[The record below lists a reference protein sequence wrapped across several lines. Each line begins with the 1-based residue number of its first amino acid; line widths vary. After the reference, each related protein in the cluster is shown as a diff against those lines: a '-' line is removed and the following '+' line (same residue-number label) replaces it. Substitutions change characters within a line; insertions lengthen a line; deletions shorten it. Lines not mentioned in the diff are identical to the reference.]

1 MSPETA
7 TSSPPA
13 VTIFNACRDLMLH
26 RCNLQM
32 AAAFD
37 RLSDILLDNAAKTY
51 APREVGTILDSRSSL
66 LRLRAQIA
74 EAFTSELTLRLNNRK
89 PCLIPTAPMK
99 ASIELSLQANEV
111 LDEYVAARAVARSI
125 ESTCLNELPIFHQK
139 IAYLKRTP
147 TLRLDED
154 PFSPQSVVSA
164 LLESMQALPDT
175 TADIRLQWLRGL
187 ASIGGIGFN
196 DVYADLNRYLT
207 DVGVA
212 IQKPR
217 AMQRPGPQQ
226 FPGHPG
232 SPAQQGHPGQ
242 QGSAGGGYDQQGY
255 PQQQYPQGYPQ
266 QYPQGYSQQYPQG
279 YPQQYPQGSAQQ
291 QYPQSFSQ
299 NGQVGQAGQGY
310 SDPMM
315 GAMGGQSF
323 DPGQYPQFG
332 GTSDPFFM
340 QPDAVPLQQLAANLV
355 SLVDRLQH
363 VVPAIS
369 GGPAAT
375 DPSLSSMVRNKEAM
389 QVSAALG
396 FAANGAFRAPLIAGV
411 DRKLLASL
419 TDLQLRSDQ
428 GYASPDGAFGPAV
441 AAPAKTV
448 LRDLVPGYSS
458 GEISVLDATTTEL
471 VAMLF
476 DFVLARNELRD
487 EIKVLLGRLQI
498 PMLKASM
505 VDRGFFSRKNHPA
518 RQLLNR
524 LADAGLGWSPED
536 GLQDPLYLKIRD
548 VIDHINRDFVDDLGI
563 FMKSLVDLE
572 QFIDEQE
579 LNARPIIEAETAE
592 AQEADRHI
600 AAVKGAKDTV
610 DERIGQH
617 ALPEPIKEFIEVA
630 WQPHLQD
637 ALLERGKDSP
647 EFAKAVD
654 ALDELIWSVSPK
666 DQPTE
671 RAQLSQRVPSLV
683 RRLREGLKSLSDET
697 IAPFFDKLFEVHSGL
712 LRGATPEYS
721 EPAVVAE
728 ASNDTSFDP
737 FRELV
742 KNMERNQWIEMSDEK
757 GALTFAKLA
766 WVSPQG
772 TTYLFTTRH
781 GRKAASLPPDELAE
795 WFRTD
800 KARMIESEPIVDRAL
815 AGMFP
820 TAATG

>member
-1 MSPETA
+1 MSSEAA
-7 TSSPPA
+7 TPTLSA

-37 RLSDILLDNAAKTY
+37 RLSDILLDNAAKSY
-51 APREVGTILDSRSSL
+51 APRIVGTILDARSSL

-74 EAFTSELTLRLNNRK
+74 ETFTSELTLRMNNRK
-89 PCLIPTAPMK
+89 SCLIPTAPAK
-99 ASIELSLQANEV
+99 ASDELSLQAEEV
-111 LDEYVAARAVARSI
+111 LDEYVAARGVARSI

-139 IAYLKRTP
+139 IAYLKQSP
-147 TLRLDED
+147 ALKLDED

-164 LLESMQALPDT
+164 LLEAMQSVPDT
-175 TADIRLQWLRGL
+175 TAEIRLHWLRGL

-196 DVYADLNRYLT
+196 DVYSDLNRYLT

-217 AMQRPGPQQ
+217 IASRPGQNPH
-226 FPGHPG
+226 GHPG
-232 SPAQQGHPGQ
+232 FPG
-242 QGSAGGGYDQQGY
+242 
-255 PQQQYPQGYPQ
+255 
-266 QYPQGYSQQYPQG
+266 
-279 YPQQYPQGSAQQ
+279 
-291 QYPQSFSQ
+291 Q
-299 NGQVGQAGQGY
+299 NGQSGAASGGQGSGSY
-310 SDPMM
+310 DQGYAQSYPHPYGQSYGQPGQGGPAQGDPMM
-315 GAMGGQSF
+315 GGQVGEF
-323 DPGQYPQFG
+323 GQFG
-332 GTSDPFFM
+332 QFAAGMGQFSM

-363 VVPAIS
+363 VMPGIS
-369 GGPAAT
+369 GGPAAA
-375 DPSLSSMVRNKEAM
+375 DPSLSAMVRNKEAM
-389 QVSAALG
+389 QISAALG
-396 FAANGAFRAPLIAGV
+396 FAANGAFRPPLIAGV
-411 DRKLLASL
+411 DRKLFASL
-419 TDLQLRSDQ
+419 TDMQVRGEQVDY
-428 GYASPDGAFGPAV
+428 GDGAS
-441 AAPAKTV
+441 AARTV
-448 LRDLVPGYSS
+448 LREVVPGYSS

-476 DFVLARNELRD
+476 DFVLARRELRD

-524 LADAGLGWSPED
+524 LADAGLGWSPID
-536 GLQDPLYLKIRD
+536 GLQDPLFEKIKD
-548 VIDHINRDFVDDLGI
+548 VVERINRDFVDDLGI
-563 FMKSLVDLE
+563 FMEALVGLE
-572 QFIDEQE
+572 QFIADQE
-579 LNARPIIEAETAE
+579 LDARPIIEAETAE
-592 AQEADRHI
+592 AVEADRHI
-600 AAVKGAKDTV
+600 AAVKEAKDTV
-610 DERIGQH
+610 DARIGSH
-617 ALPEPIKEFIEVA
+617 ALPEQVKEFIEVA

-637 ALLERGKDSP
+637 ALLERGKDSA
-647 EFAKAVD
+647 EFSKAVD

-712 LRGATPEYS
+712 LRGATPEYA
-721 EPAVVAE
+721 EPATVPE

-742 KNMERNQWIEMSDEK
+742 KDMDRNQWIEMSDEK

-766 WVSPQG
+766 WISPQG

-781 GRKAASLPPDELAE
+781 GRKAASLSPDELAE

-815 AGMFP
+815 AGMFQ
-820 TAATG
+820 TATG

>member
-1 MSPETA
+1 MPSETA
-7 TSSPPA
+7 TPTLSA

-37 RLSDILLDNAAKTY
+37 RLSDILLDNASKTY
-51 APREVGTILDSRSSL
+51 ATREVSTLLDARSSL

-89 PCLIPTAPMK
+89 PCLIPTSPPK
-99 ASIELSLQANEV
+99 LNEELSLQAAEV
-111 LDEYVAARAVARSI
+111 LDEYVAARGVSRSI

-139 IAYLKRTP
+139 IAFLKGSP
-147 TLRLDED
+147 TLKLDED

-164 LLESMQALPDT
+164 MLEAMQSVPDT
-175 TADIRLQWLRGL
+175 TAEIRLQWLRGL

-217 AMQRPGPQQ
+217 AAVRHGPQYAGQ
-226 FPGHPG
+226 PGYPG
-232 SPAQQGHPGQ
+232 AGGGGQ
-242 QGSAGGGYDQQGY
+242 QGPAGY
-255 PQQQYPQGYPQ
+255 PQNPQGYAQNPQGYGQNPQGYPQ
-266 QYPQGYSQQYPQG
+266 NPQGYGQSPQG
-279 YPQQYPQGSAQQ
+279 YEQGYAQSYPQQQQ
-291 QYPQSFSQ
+291 PYGQSP
-299 NGQVGQAGQGY
+299 AEA
-310 SDPMM
+310 M
-315 GAMGGQSF
+315 MGGQQGDF
-323 DPGQYPQFG
+323 GQFG
-332 GTSDPFFM
+332 QFNQFSQFGM
-340 QPDAVPLQQLAANLV
+340 QPDALPLHQLAATLV

-369 GGPAAT
+369 GGPAAS
-375 DPSLSSMVRNKEAM
+375 DPSLSAMVRNKEAM

-411 DRKLLASL
+411 DRKLFASL
-419 TDLQLRSDQ
+419 TDLQQQSGQGGHADQ
-428 GYASPDGAFGPAV
+428 GGGFGPA
-441 AAPAKTV
+441 APARTV
-448 LRDLVPGYSS
+448 LREVVPGYSS

-476 DFVLARNELRD
+476 DFVLARTELRD

-505 VDRGFFSRKNHPA
+505 VDRGFFSRKNHPG

-524 LADAGLGWSPED
+524 LADVGLGWSPAD

-548 VIDHINRDFVDDLGI
+548 VVDHINRDFVDDLGI
-563 FMKSLVDLE
+563 FMKALVDLE
-572 QFIDEQE
+572 QFIAEQE
-579 LNARPIIEAETAE
+579 QDARPIIEAETAE
-592 AQEADRHI
+592 AVEADRHI

-610 DERIGQH
+610 DARIGTH
-617 ALPEPIKEFIEVA
+617 ALPEQVKEFIEVA

-647 EFAKAVD
+647 EFSKAVD

-712 LRGATPEYS
+712 LRGATPEYE
-721 EPAVVAE
+721 EPVVLPE
-728 ASNDTSFDP
+728 ASNDTAFDP

-742 KNMERNQWIEMSDEK
+742 KNIERNQWIEMSDEK
-757 GALTFAKLA
+757 GALTYAKLA
-766 WVSPQG
+766 WISPQG
-772 TTYLFTTRH
+772 TTYLFTTRL
-781 GRKAASLPPDELAE
+781 GRKAASLSPDELAD

-815 AGMFP
+815 AGMFQSS
-820 TAATG
+820 TG

>member
-1 MSPETA
+1 MSSVA
-7 TSSPPA
+7 APPPLSA
-13 VTIFNACRDLMLH
+13 VAIFNACRDLMLH

-37 RLSDILLDNAAKTY
+37 RLSDILLDNASKLY
-51 APREVGTILDSRSSL
+51 APREVGNMLDARSGL

-74 EAFTSELTLRLNNRK
+74 ESFTSELTLRLNNRK
-89 PCLIPTAPMK
+89 PCLIPTSPQK
-99 ASIELSLQANEV
+99 QSEELSLQADEV

-139 IAYLKRTP
+139 IAYLKGSP
-147 TLRLDED
+147 TLKLDED

-164 LLESMQALPDT
+164 ILEAMQSVPDT
-175 TADIRLQWLRGL
+175 TAESRLQWLRGL

-196 DVYADLNRYLT
+196 DVYSDLNRYLT

-217 AMQRPGPQQ
+217 AAMRPGPQHPG
-226 FPGHPG
+226 FPGQSGHPG
-232 SPAQQGHPGQ
+232 AGTGGFPGQ
-242 QGSAGGGYDQQGY
+242 SGYDQSSP
-255 PQQQYPQGYPQ
+255 PQYPQ
-266 QYPQGYSQQYPQG
+266 QYPQQYP
-279 YPQQYPQGSAQQ
+279 P
-291 QYPQSFSQ
+291 QYPQSYVQPF
-299 NGQVGQAGQGY
+299 GQAYGSPGQ
-310 SDPMM
+310 SRTEAM
-315 GAMGGQSF
+315 MGGQHADLGQFNQFGQFASG
-323 DPGQYPQFG
+323 PGQL
-332 GTSDPFFM
+332 M
-340 QPDAVPLQQLAANLV
+340 QPDAAPLQQLAANLV

-369 GGPAAT
+369 GGPAAS
-375 DPSLSSMVRNKEAM
+375 DPSLSAMVRNKEAM

-411 DRKLLASL
+411 DRKLFASL
-419 TDLQLRSDQ
+419 TELQSRPHEAYPSLGDE
-428 GYASPDGAFGPAV
+428 FGPA
-441 AAPAKTV
+441 AAATARTV
-448 LRDLVPGYSS
+448 LRDVVPGYSS

-476 DFVLARNELRD
+476 DFVLGRPELRD

-505 VDRGFFSRKNHPA
+505 VDRGFFSRKNHPG

-524 LADAGLGWSPED
+524 LADAGLGWSPTD
-536 GLQDPLYLKIRD
+536 GIQDPLYLKIRD
-548 VIDHINRDFVDDLGI
+548 VVDHINRDFVDDLGI
-563 FMKSLVDLE
+563 FMKALVDLE
-572 QFIDEQE
+572 QFIGEQE
-579 LNARPIIEAETAE
+579 LDARPIIEAETAD

-600 AAVKGAKDTV
+600 AAVKGAKETV

-617 ALPEPIKEFIEVA
+617 ALPEQVKEFIEVA

-647 EFAKAVD
+647 EFARAVD

-683 RRLREGLKSLSDET
+683 RRLREGLKSLNEET
-697 IAPFFDKLFEVHSGL
+697 ISPFFDKLFEVHSGL
-712 LRGATPEYS
+712 LRGATPEYDA
-721 EPAVVAE
+721 PVVLAE
-728 ASNDTSFDP
+728 ESNDPAFDP

-742 KNMERNQWIEMSDEK
+742 KNIERNQWIEMSDEK
-757 GALTFAKLA
+757 GALTYAKLA
-766 WVSPQG
+766 WISPQG

-781 GRKAASLPPDELAE
+781 GRKAASLAPDELAA
-795 WFRTD
+795 WFRDD

-815 AGMFP
+815 AGMFQ
-820 TAATG
+820 TATG

>member
-1 MSPETA
+1 MPSETA
-7 TSSPPA
+7 TPTLSA

-37 RLSDILLDNAAKTY
+37 RLSDILLDTASKTY
-51 APREVGTILDSRSSL
+51 ATREVSTLLDARSGL

-74 EAFTSELTLRLNNRK
+74 ESFTSELTLRLNNRK
-89 PCLIPTAPMK
+89 PCLIPTSPPK
-99 ASIELSLQANEV
+99 LNEELSLQAAEV
-111 LDEYVAARAVARSI
+111 LDEYVAARGVSRSI

-139 IAYLKRTP
+139 IAFLKGSP
-147 TLRLDED
+147 TLKLDED

-164 LLESMQALPDT
+164 MLEAMQSVPDT
-175 TADIRLQWLRGL
+175 TPEIRLHWLRGL

-217 AMQRPGPQQ
+217 AVMRPGPQH
-226 FPGHPG
+226 PGHPG
-232 SPAQQGHPGQ
+232 GGGGQ
-242 QGSAGGGYDQQGY
+242 QGPAGY
-255 PQQQYPQGYPQ
+255 PQNPQGYPQ
-266 QYPQGYSQQYPQG
+266 NPQGFAQSAPGYEQG
-279 YPQQYPQGSAQQ
+279 YAQSYPQQAQPYGQSSAE
-291 QYPQSFSQ
+291 
-299 NGQVGQAGQGY
+299 A
-310 SDPMM
+310 M
-315 GAMGGQSF
+315 MGGQQGDF
-323 DPGQYPQFG
+323 GQFG
-332 GTSDPFFM
+332 QFNQFGQFGM

-363 VVPAIS
+363 VMPAIS
-369 GGPAAT
+369 GGPAAA
-375 DPSLSSMVRNKEAM
+375 DPSLSAMVRNKEAM

-411 DRKLLASL
+411 DRKLFASL
-419 TDLQLRSDQ
+419 TDLQLRADQMGQSDQ
-428 GYASPDGAFGPAV
+428 GGGFGPA
-441 AAPAKTV
+441 APTRTV
-448 LRDLVPGYSS
+448 LRDVVPGYSS

-476 DFVLARNELRD
+476 DFVLARTELRD

-505 VDRGFFSRKNHPA
+505 VDRGFFSRKNHPG

-524 LADAGLGWSPED
+524 LADAGLGWAPSD

-548 VIDHINRDFVDDLGI
+548 VVDHINRDFVDDLGI
-563 FMKSLVDLE
+563 FMKALVDLE
-572 QFIDEQE
+572 QFIAEQE
-579 LNARPIIEAETAE
+579 QDARPIIEAETAE

-610 DERIGQH
+610 DARIGTH
-617 ALPEPIKEFIEVA
+617 ALPEQVKEFIEVA

-637 ALLERGKDSP
+637 ALLEQGKDSP
-647 EFAKAVD
+647 EFSKAVD

-712 LRGATPEYS
+712 LRGATPEYDA
-721 EPAVVAE
+721 PVVLPD
-728 ASNDTSFDP
+728 ASNDTAFDP

-742 KNMERNQWIEMSDEK
+742 KGIERNQWIEMSDEK
-757 GALTFAKLA
+757 GALTYAKLA
-766 WVSPQG
+766 WISPQE
-772 TTYLFTTRH
+772 TTYLFTTRL
-781 GRKAASLPPDELAE
+781 GRKAASLSPDELAE
-795 WFRTD
+795 WFRSD

-815 AGMFP
+815 AGMFQ
-820 TAATG
+820 TG